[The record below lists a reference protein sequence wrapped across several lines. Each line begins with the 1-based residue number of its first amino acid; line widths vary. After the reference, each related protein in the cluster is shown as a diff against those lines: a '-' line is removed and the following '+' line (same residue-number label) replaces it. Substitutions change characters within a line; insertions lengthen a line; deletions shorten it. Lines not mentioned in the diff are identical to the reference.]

1 METDICLVDN
11 LNCLPMINEWHIE
24 NAIQSILPKIQDIS
38 GIFVSYKDHKW
49 HMCIEV
55 YKYRDSNPHVLKD
68 IENIITKGTKYFQ
81 MSNLH
86 IHYRGV
92 KSFWE
97 FIYLETS
104 KSNNIKKYKDT
115 NTSIYNIFEMSSN
128 FNKALNLQKSYLVYI
143 KMPMTEIEHLLKYYA

>member
-1 METDICLVDN
+1 
-11 LNCLPMINEWHIE
+11 MINNWHIE

-49 HMCIEV
+49 HMDIEV
-55 YKYRDSNPHVLKD
+55 YKYRDSNPNILKD
-68 IENIITKGTKYFQ
+68 IENIIIEGTKYFQ

-97 FIYLETS
+97 LIYLETS
-104 KSNNIKKYKDT
+104 KSNNIRKYKDT

-143 KMPMTEIEHLLKYYA
+143 KMPITEIEHLLKYYV